1 MRPNWRIL
9 SVYLI
14 GVFIGALDTN
24 VLAPVFPLIM
34 RGFHL
39 RLQWMAWTITGY
51 TVAYIVSTVL
61 SGAWGD
67 RAGHKR
73 VFLWGIV
80 AFMLASIL
88 AAVSPAFW
96 VFMLARVVQ
105 GAGAGAVYPNA
116 QAEGILQF
124 PTQRRGM
131 ALGLFGAVFGMASV
145 LGPTLGG
152 LLGQYLGW
160 PSVFLINVP
169 IALLVLVL
177 SGRVAPSAVQDRPV
191 PDWRGG
197 LAFSVLMTTAL
208 LTLVVGGT
216 GRWVLGIVALFALV
230 AFISRERQ
238 SRVPFLDPAPLRAQR
253 GVAMM
258 IGAALIGLDMSAAVF
273 VPTLVQRVLG
283 FTVLAS
289 GLALLPAAVSGAV
302 LSGAGGVL
310 VDRVG
315 PRKVLM
321 VGLIAGAV
329 GGLLLAWPG
338 LTFARFII
346 AMLVFGLGTAFTM
359 GAPLNRMALA
369 LYRDDQAGEA
379 LSVAALFRGIGMSC
393 GPIILTAASDVRGFA
408 GMFGSVMIA
417 SLVGALAFLFVPDVK
432 PAKRRPVLTEG

>member
-1 MRPNWRIL
+1 
-9 SVYLI
+9 
-14 GVFIGALDTN
+14 
-24 VLAPVFPLIM
+24 
-34 RGFHL
+34 
-39 RLQWMAWTITGY
+39 
-51 TVAYIVSTVL
+51 
-61 SGAWGD
+61 
-67 RAGHKR
+67 
-73 VFLWGIV
+73 
-80 AFMLASIL
+80 
-88 AAVSPAFW
+88 
-96 VFMLARVVQ
+96 
-105 GAGAGAVYPNA
+105 
-116 QAEGILQF
+116 
-124 PTQRRGM
+124 
-131 ALGLFGAVFGMASV
+131 
-145 LGPTLGG
+145 
-152 LLGQYLGW
+152 
-160 PSVFLINVP
+160 
-169 IALLVLVL
+169 
-177 SGRVAPSAVQDRPV
+177 
-191 PDWRGG
+191 
-197 LAFSVLMTTAL
+197 MTTAL

-216 GRWVLGIVALFALV
+216 ARWVLGTVALFALV
-230 AFISRERQ
+230 AFIRRERQ